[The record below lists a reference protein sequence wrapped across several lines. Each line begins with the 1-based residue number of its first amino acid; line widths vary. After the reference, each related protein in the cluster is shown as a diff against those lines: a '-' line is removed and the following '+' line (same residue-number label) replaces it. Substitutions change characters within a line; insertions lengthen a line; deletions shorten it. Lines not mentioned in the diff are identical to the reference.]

1 MSITTT
7 EWTTC
12 ICAWCDRAY
21 VDGEW
26 RETDDAPEPPV
37 THGICEEC
45 AGDMVPVTPRAGRR
59 FARDRH
65 A

>member
-7 EWTTC
+7 EWATC

-26 RETDDAPEPPV
+26 RTPDVAPEPPF

-59 FARDRH
+59 FAADRH
-65 A
+65 L